1 MINQNKT
8 SFTIPNNIRQIGQI
22 QEGYR
27 IYVEDYVATYLNQV
41 SACVTEKS
49 KAILLLGYM
58 YESEGKNYYF
68 VRGAICGEKEYEVMK
83 EDFFDEEAKQYYM
96 RVQNEYFP
104 DMEVIGWAIVKGE
117 LGRLTEEYIGRHI
130 LQDKA
135 WDKHLFME
143 IDKYN
148 CIDRFYICGEELRRA
163 CSGYFV
169 FYDKN
174 EEMQKLLIYFNEQK
188 GSEAGIKEYDRTVR
202 YFRDVQGKNKTVNE
216 KGKTGGFYA
225 VALVAVIAVLVMAIS
240 SVNNYEKLL
249 GFETTLD
256 KVADFVDEQI
266 AAIGKEIHIT
276 KKEESDKDTI
286 YTQKVE
292 EVGSDEVAAII
303 QPDDENKQDVENS
316 VKPDEETS
324 PGEEI
329 TPEDGN
335 DVAVKEE
342 IVIPEDT
349 VPDTIVD
356 EKPDIDGNDDNKEV
370 SSTGYIMYI
379 IQKGDTLM
387 DISRRYYGNVDMVD
401 DICVL
406 NGIENG
412 DAIFYGQKI
421 LLPQ

>member
-1 MINQNKT
+1 M
-8 SFTIPNNIRQIGQI
+8 
-22 QEGYR
+22 
-27 IYVEDYVATYLNQV
+27 
-41 SACVTEKS
+41 
-49 KAILLLGYM
+49 
-58 YESEGKNYYF
+58 
-68 VRGAICGEKEYEVMK
+68 
-83 EDFFDEEAKQYYM
+83 
-96 RVQNEYFP
+96 
-104 DMEVIGWAIVKGE
+104 
-117 LGRLTEEYIGRHI
+117 
-130 LQDKA
+130 
-135 WDKHLFME
+135 
-143 IDKYN
+143 
-148 CIDRFYICGEELRRA
+148 
-163 CSGYFV
+163 
-169 FYDKN
+169 
-174 EEMQKLLIYFNEQK
+174 
-188 GSEAGIKEYDRTVR
+188 
-202 YFRDVQGKNKTVNE
+202 
-216 KGKTGGFYA
+216 
-225 VALVAVIAVLVMAIS
+225 IAVLVMAIS

>member
-1 MINQNKT
+1 MINQNQT

-148 CIDRFYICGEELRRA
+148 CIDRF
-163 CSGYFV
+163 
-169 FYDKN
+169 
-174 EEMQKLLIYFNEQK
+174 
-188 GSEAGIKEYDRTVR
+188 
-202 YFRDVQGKNKTVNE
+202 
-216 KGKTGGFYA
+216 
-225 VALVAVIAVLVMAIS
+225 
-240 SVNNYEKLL
+240 
-249 GFETTLD
+249 
-256 KVADFVDEQI
+256 
-266 AAIGKEIHIT
+266 
-276 KKEESDKDTI
+276 
-286 YTQKVE
+286 
-292 EVGSDEVAAII
+292 
-303 QPDDENKQDVENS
+303 
-316 VKPDEETS
+316 
-324 PGEEI
+324 
-329 TPEDGN
+329 
-335 DVAVKEE
+335 
-342 IVIPEDT
+342 
-349 VPDTIVD
+349 
-356 EKPDIDGNDDNKEV
+356 
-370 SSTGYIMYI
+370 
-379 IQKGDTLM
+379 
-387 DISRRYYGNVDMVD
+387 
-401 DICVL
+401 
-406 NGIENG
+406 
-412 DAIFYGQKI
+412 
-421 LLPQ
+421 